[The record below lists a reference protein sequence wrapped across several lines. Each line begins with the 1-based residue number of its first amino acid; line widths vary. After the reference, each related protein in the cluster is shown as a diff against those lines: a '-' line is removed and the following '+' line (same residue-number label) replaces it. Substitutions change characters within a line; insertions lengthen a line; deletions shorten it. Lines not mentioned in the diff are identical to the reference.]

1 MIPVAHDVIH
11 VTCDVISKL
20 CGSGNLLLSRT
31 VLLNAFRNVPVLST
45 LIITIL
51 LLIIIYYVPF
61 WGSIY
66 HPLFKASAVLVKDKL
81 TILTKTGFS
90 ILDDF
95 QNQVLRI
102 EFQELG
108 FKNQTLFKGTR
119 REISKQVKTS
129 QRKNNSVE

>member
-1 MIPVAHDVIH
+1 MASLVIY
-11 VTCDVISKL
+11 IS
-20 CGSGNLLLSRT
+20 SYPARPRRIT
-31 VLLNAFRNVPVLST
+31 VNY
-45 LIITIL
+45 
-51 LLIIIYYVPF
+51 YYV
-61 WGSIY
+61 S
-66 HPLFKASAVLVKDKL
+66 LFKASSVLVKDKL

-108 FKNQTLFKGTR
+108 FKNQTLFKGTG

-129 QRKNNSVE
+129 QRENNSVE